1 MGAAFPV
8 AGVHVWSASQSHSPS
23 GSPGPGSYP
32 HHSPP
37 QVAGQYMVAGG
48 RACKVMLLQKGSNDG
63 RPHLVRAR
71 AASLQ
76 GVSGQRPGLST
87 EGLQGR
93 ATGPTLE
100 SSAHSRNQAPTSR
113 TRVQKAQEQAR
124 CERSQTV
131 RMLSQLRCAGVCAL
145 ICQCSSLGRLLPG
158 AAVRK
163 HGLRLAAAAAP
174 ENWPEL
180 HHLQAPNEPGA
191 LQVGLSTLVCSLQVV
206 PTLTHVCKLLASC
219 SHVKQK
225 L

>member
-1 MGAAFPV
+1 
-8 AGVHVWSASQSHSPS
+8 
-23 GSPGPGSYP
+23 
-32 HHSPP
+32 
-37 QVAGQYMVAGG
+37 MVAGG
-48 RACKVMLLQKGSNDG
+48 RAWKVVLLQKGSNDG
-63 RPHLVRAR
+63 RPHLVRAT

-100 SSAHSRNQAPTSR
+100 PSAHSRNRVPTSR
-113 TRVQKAQEQAR
+113 TQVQKAQEQAR

-131 RMLSQLRCAGVCAL
+131 RMLSRLRCAGVCAL

-163 HGLRLAAAAAP
+163 HGLRRAAAA

-180 HHLQAPNEPGA
+180 YHLQAPNEPGA
-191 LQVGLSTLVCSLQVV
+191 LQVGLSTLLWSLQVV
-206 PTLTHVCKLLASC
+206 PPLTRVCKLLASC